1 MTYAFQWYK
10 AMAVSACLHMFL
22 LAAAGYLASG
32 LTGPAPQE
40 ILLEL
45 DLMNSVIEQP
55 EKTPD
60 PLLPANVARPEPAGP
75 APVKSEQSPTTLSP
89 RMPSGELS
97 GTEPAIPAVPATGHP
112 SVAVG
117 MQTGGTATV
126 PSSGDS
132 SANTNRGVIAAP
144 GILTRVEPVYPQS
157 ARQDGLE
164 GTVVLRI
171 QVLSNGRPGE
181 ITIARSSGHS
191 SLDNAGVAAARQWRF
206 IPAKDLASGRT
217 VACTITLPLSFRLQE
232 AR

>member
-75 APVKSEQSPTTLSP
+75 APAKSEQSATPLSP

-97 GTEPAIPAVPATGHP
+97 GTEPAIPATGHP

-117 MQTGGTATV
+117 MQTGGTATA
-126 PSSGDS
+126 PSSGGS
-132 SANTNRGVIAAP
+132 NANTNRGVIAAP

-181 ITIARSSGHS
+181 ITISRSSGHS
-191 SLDNAGVAAARQWRF
+191 SLDNAGMAAARQWRF